1 MARVSSSAGGLFGFG
16 QHPEGWPIGF
26 PALTFS
32 VPSWQELVLFA
43 KYDVER
49 AVWLEID
56 CLFIYFLLLIPNL
69 DVSKNGGFPPQIIHF
84 NRVFNYKPS
93 ILGYL
98 YFWKHPIV
106 FCCSHGCFLERLE
119 LFCFDVLL
127 GCFFFL
133 RFDILVGMCLS
144 FIPSLLGWKIWPGF
158 FSCVHDAS
166 VYFYVQWWMES
177 SSYLLTFHC
186 HVSLA
191 EGT

>member
-127 GCFFFL
+127 GCFFFPA
-133 RFDILVGMCLS
+133 FWYPCWDVFIFYSIFVGMENLTRIFFMCS
-144 FIPSLLGWKIWPGF
+144 RCFSLFLCSMMNGELKLFANFPLP
-158 FSCVHDAS
+158 C
-166 VYFYVQWWMES
+166 
-177 SSYLLTFHC
+177 
-186 HVSLA
+186 
-191 EGT
+191 